1 MSSDEH
7 DRPRKTLTIKKTA
20 RDAHAE
26 EAPKRTRTGARARL
40 VAQIERTR
48 ENVERQKD
56 PEGYQR
62 RQEEEARYARKPAA
76 GGRGAAPRGQAP
88 RGGQSTERGQY
99 DRGAPSRGPSERGA
113 SGRGSS
119 DRAPSDRASSGRAPA
134 ARSR

>member
-62 RQEEEARYARKPAA
+62 RQEE
-76 GGRGAAPRGQAP
+76 
-88 RGGQSTERGQY
+88 
-99 DRGAPSRGPSERGA
+99 
-113 SGRGSS
+113 
-119 DRAPSDRASSGRAPA
+119 
-134 ARSR
+134 